1 MKGTRGMKSTRT
13 FALAAMLVAPGLCFG
28 ARYAIVRPA
37 DASLPHAFAA
47 EELQLHLKLALGEEV
62 PIADAAPEG
71 AAVFEPAMA
80 DMIND
85 SLLGLSVI
93 TLALV
98 IWTVVL
104 LVSDP
109 KGVLR
114 AVLLKKAA

>member
-1 MKGTRGMKSTRT
+1 MTLLIT
-13 FALAAMLVAPGLCFG
+13 
-28 ARYAIVRPA
+28 
-37 DASLPHAFAA
+37 AFAA
-47 EELQLHLKLALGEEV
+47 IIATVAWYNVKADRKLGTLALMYWGASLMWLVDSVVEYIE
-62 PIADAAPEG
+62 AGAEFFTPET
-71 AAVFEPAMA
+71 A